1 MMKKIPLKPVGKWL
15 LLLTGISLAIWLGS
29 RFFETD
35 PQSIRNYI
43 LSYGGWA
50 PVVYISIYT
59 LRPLVFFPAS
69 LLSLA
74 GGLVFG
80 PWLGT
85 LYTVIGAVAGAV
97 LSFTVAGKIGSRF
110 LPDKQNGETAKIQQQ
125 LEKNGF
131 WYVLLFRFIPVINF
145 DLISYLAAFAKVRP
159 AAFALATL
167 IGVIPGTFAYN
178 FLGSSFA
185 AGDPK
190 VLVLAAAVF
199 IVLTVVPIIIRKRWV
214 KV

>member
-1 MMKKIPLKPVGKWL
+1 MTRIPMKPAGKWL
-15 LLLTGISLAIWLGS
+15 LLLIGIGLAIWLGS

-35 PQSIRNYI
+35 PEMIRNYI
-43 LSYGGWA
+43 LSYGIWA
-50 PVVYISIYT
+50 PAVYIGIYT
-59 LRPLVFFPAS
+59 IRPLVFFPAS

-74 GGLVFG
+74 GGLIFG

-85 LYTVIGAVAGAV
+85 IYTIAGAVAGAV
-97 LSFTVAGKIGSRF
+97 LSFTVAGKLGSRF
-110 LPDKQNGETAKIQQQ
+110 FTKEQNGKTAKIQEQ
-125 LEKNGF
+125 LEQNGF
-131 WYVLLFRFIPVINF
+131 WYVLLFRLIPVINF

-185 AGDPK
+185 AGDPV
-190 VLVLAAAVF
+190 VLLVGLGVF
-199 IVLTVVPIIIRKRWV
+199 IVLTIVPIIIRKRWV
-214 KV
+214 NV

>member
-1 MMKKIPLKPVGKWL
+1 MKPAGKWL
-15 LLLTGISLAIWLGS
+15 LLLIGIGLAIWLGS

-35 PQSIRNYI
+35 PEMIRNYI
-43 LSYGGWA
+43 LSYGIWA
-50 PVVYISIYT
+50 PAVYIGIYT
-59 LRPLVFFPAS
+59 IRPLVFFPAS

-74 GGLVFG
+74 GGLIFG

-85 LYTVIGAVAGAV
+85 IYTIAGAVAGAV
-97 LSFTVAGKIGSRF
+97 LSFTVAGKLGSRF
-110 LPDKQNGETAKIQQQ
+110 FTKEQNGKTAKIQEQ
-125 LEKNGF
+125 LEQNGF
-131 WYVLLFRFIPVINF
+131 WYVLLFRLIPVINF

-185 AGDPK
+185 AGDPV
-190 VLVLAAAVF
+190 VLLVGLGVF
-199 IVLTVVPIIIRKRWV
+199 IVLTIVPIIIRKRWV
-214 KV
+214 NV